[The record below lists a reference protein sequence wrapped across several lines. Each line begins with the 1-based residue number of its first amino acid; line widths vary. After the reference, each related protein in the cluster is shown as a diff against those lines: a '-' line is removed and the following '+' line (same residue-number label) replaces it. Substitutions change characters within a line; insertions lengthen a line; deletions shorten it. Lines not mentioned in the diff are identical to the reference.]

1 MRVEEKYMWINAVN
15 LDLKH
20 RGQVPK
26 LVQYVLDEFII
37 VFKKPKGQPLTR
49 SHDHLIM
56 TKKGIPPIN
65 VHVCVC
71 LLIIKK
77 NEIKKL

>member
-37 VFKKPKGQPLTR
+37 VFKKPKG
-49 SHDHLIM
+49 
-56 TKKGIPPIN
+56 
-65 VHVCVC
+65 
-71 LLIIKK
+71 
-77 NEIKKL
+77 